1 MPPREALHSTE
12 REPSR
17 ERAFAVRGRP
27 LRRPRFPGRR
37 KVCRPK
43 KKILMCCSLRILK
56 AWMPKSETLREENEN
71 STGFSSRALAPPAA
85 TMNKKQI
92 QLKKKEKERKEAA
105 GVKSATSKE
114 SLAKQAK
121 DAAAHI
127 CQSCRQTFMVTAKSK
142 HLVEHC
148 DAKHAKLP
156 REQCFPELPEMI
168 ANEAMG
174 GGKKK

>member
-1 MPPREALHSTE
+1 
-12 REPSR
+12 
-17 ERAFAVRGRP
+17 
-27 LRRPRFPGRR
+27 
-37 KVCRPK
+37 
-43 KKILMCCSLRILK
+43 
-56 AWMPKSETLREENEN
+56 
-71 STGFSSRALAPPAA
+71 
-85 TMNKKQI
+85 MNKKQI

-142 HLVEHC
+142 HLIEHC

-156 REQCFPELPEMI
+156 REPVSYTHLTLPTK
-168 ANEAMG
+168 A
-174 GGKKK
+174 

>member
-1 MPPREALHSTE
+1 MRCQKKKKGNA
-12 REPSR
+12 SR
-17 ERAFAVRGRP
+17 EEK
-27 LRRPRFPGRR
+27 R
-37 KVCRPK
+37 KQHWVFVART
-43 KKILMCCSLRILK
+43 
-56 AWMPKSETLREENEN
+56 E
-71 STGFSSRALAPPAA
+71 PPAA

-168 ANEAMG
+168 ANEAVG

>member
-1 MPPREALHSTE
+1 
-12 REPSR
+12 
-17 ERAFAVRGRP
+17 
-27 LRRPRFPGRR
+27 
-37 KVCRPK
+37 
-43 KKILMCCSLRILK
+43 
-56 AWMPKSETLREENEN
+56 
-71 STGFSSRALAPPAA
+71 
-85 TMNKKQI
+85 MNKKQI

-168 ANEAMG
+168 ANEAVG
-174 GGKKK
+174 RGKKK

>member
-1 MPPREALHSTE
+1 M
-12 REPSR
+12 
-17 ERAFAVRGRP
+17 
-27 LRRPRFPGRR
+27 
-37 KVCRPK
+37 PK
-43 KKILMCCSLRILK
+43 KKKVKRF
-56 AWMPKSETLREENEN
+56 ARGETK
-71 STGFSSRALAPPAA
+71 TALVFVARTDPPAA

-168 ANEAMG
+168 ANEAVG